1 MSRVDRSTLPATG
14 PARAFRLPRIEKR
27 TLANGLEIRALEHRA
42 VPVVSMVVIL
52 PGGSSADPAGRP
64 GLAALTADLID
75 EGSGGRDALEVAD
88 RLARLGADLDI
99 DVTVD
104 ATVISITTL
113 ARCLG
118 PALEMLAEII
128 TAPTIT
134 GEDFARVRNLR
145 LDRLRQMRDHAPAV
159 AERAFAR
166 LLYRDHP
173 YGHLSLGTEASL
185 EATTADEVRAFHQG
199 TYVPAGATLV
209 IAGDA
214 GAGDLLDAGAGI
226 FGGWEARV
234 STADRAAALAPPSLV
249 PAERL
254 AVVPR
259 PGAAQS
265 ELRIGHVC
273 ASRDTPDYH
282 ALLLLNTI
290 LGGQFVSRINL
301 NLREDKGYTYGART
315 GIDLR
320 RGLGPFVLQASVQT
334 EVTAAAIT
342 EAIREIEVVR
352 GARPVTGPERD
363 LAVASL
369 TLGYPRGFET
379 AQQVARSVAQLA
391 LHRLPD
397 SYFEDFVPAVSQVS
411 VSEITRVAQ
420 DYLNP
425 SRLVTLVVGDHAVIA
440 ESLSTLDLGAPAV
453 LETK

>member
-1 MSRVDRSTLPATG
+1 MNHVDRSALPATG
-14 PARAFRLPRIEKR
+14 PALAFRFPRMETR
-27 TLANGLEIRALEHRA
+27 VLESGLEIRALAHRS
-42 VPVVSMVVIL
+42 VPVVSVVLIL
-52 PGGSSADPAGRP
+52 PGGSSSDPADRP

-75 EGSGGRDALEVAD
+75 EGSGGQDALEVAD

-99 DVTVD
+99 DVSVD
-104 ATVISITTL
+104 ATVISVTAL
-113 ARCLG
+113 ARFLR
-118 PALEMLAEII
+118 PVLEVLHEIV
-128 TAPTIT
+128 TAPTLADA
-134 GEDFARVRNLR
+134 DFARVRHLR
-145 LDRLRQMRDHAPAV
+145 LDRLRQLRDHAPAV

-173 YGHLSLGTEASL
+173 YGHLTIGTEAAL
-185 EATTADEVRAFHQG
+185 EAMTADEVRAFHRG
-199 TYVPAGATLV
+199 TYVPEGATLV

-214 GAGDLLDAGAGI
+214 SHHALLDEAAGA
-226 FGGWEARV
+226 FGGWARAT
-234 STADRAAALAPPSLV
+234 STANRAAAMAHPPPRPV
-249 PAERL
+249 DRL

-265 ELRIGHVC
+265 ELRIGHLC

-290 LGGQFVSRINL
+290 LGGQFVSRVNL

-320 RGLGPFVLQASVQT
+320 RGLGPFVLQMSVQT

-342 EAIREIEVVR
+342 EGLREITLIR
-352 GARPVTGPERD
+352 GEKPATEAERD

-379 AQQVARSVAQLA
+379 AQQVARAVAQLA

-397 SYFEDFVPAVSQVS
+397 SYFEDFVPAVSRLS
-411 VSEITRVAQ
+411 VADVTRVAER
-420 DYLNP
+420 YLDP
-425 SRLVTLVVGDHAVIA
+425 SRLVTLIVGDHDLIAASLPTLNLGEPVI
-440 ESLSTLDLGAPAV
+440 LDA
-453 LETK
+453 